1 MSTWEPDNLA
11 DLRQAQQLLQRVHR
25 RLQQAGK
32 WRRMWKVGDVIYHLE
47 MLERGLD
54 PADQPPSIQGQL
66 KLPA

>member
-1 MSTWEPDNLA
+1 
-11 DLRQAQQLLQRVHR
+11 
-25 RLQQAGK
+25 
-32 WRRMWKVGDVIYHLE
+32 MWKVGDVIYHLE